1 MIVLALLLFAGSYQD
16 PLTGNT
22 IRQLTEP
29 GQRASNLYYHFSNFT
44 ADNSNII
51 LAVDGQIYRSEVAG
65 GTLHQLT
72 NEAGVAAAAACPHP
86 TNARLVYYFQGSS
99 LIEMDIF
106 SKARKTIGT
115 VPKPSVG
122 GYGQPTFSHDL
133 KSVALSRQRDERNWE
148 AGLMD
153 LATGAYRA
161 VTSVGFRIG
170 HVQHSPKDPMLFY
183 VWETGGYAPQ
193 RSWVV
198 NTDGTAN
205 RPFYYR
211 ADPKQW
217 FTPLKEWLTHESFVA
232 GTGQMT
238 MIMDK
243 VGIVVVERD
252 GSNRMLLHGNY
263 WHVAARPDG
272 KFLVADDFDGRI
284 WLVEAATGNTRLMAT
299 GVRRRNRA
307 THAHASFDRQ
317 GKWILFNNSYNHDTV
332 SLVAVPE

>member
-1 MIVLALLLFAGSYQD
+1 MITLALLLFAGSYQD
-16 PLTGNT
+16 PVTGNT

-29 GQRASNLYYHFSNFT
+29 GRRASNLYYHFSNFT

-51 LAVDGQIYRSEVAG
+51 LAVDGQIARWEVAAE
-65 GTLHQLT
+65 TLHLLT

-86 TNARLVYYFQGSS
+86 ADPRLVYYFRGSD
-99 LIEMDIF
+99 LMEMDIF

-115 VPKPSVG
+115 VPQPSVG
-122 GYGQPTFSHDL
+122 GHGQPTFSHDL

-148 AGLMD
+148 VGLME
-153 LATGAYRA
+153 LGTGTYRT
-161 VTSVGFRIG
+161 VVSTGFRIG
-170 HVQHSPKDPMLFY
+170 HVQHSPKEPAIFY

-198 NTDGTAN
+198 NTNGTAN
-205 RPFYYR
+205 RPFYHR
-211 ADPKQW
+211 TDPKQW
-217 FTPLKEWLTHESFVA
+217 FTPLKEWLTHEAFIA
-232 GTGQMT
+232 ETGQMT

-243 VGIVVVERD
+243 VGIVLVERD
-252 GSNRMLLHGNY
+252 GTNRMLVYGNY

-284 WLVEAATGNTRLMAT
+284 WLIEAATGNTRLMAT
-299 GVRRRNRA
+299 GIRRKNRA

-317 GKWILFNNSYNHDTV
+317 GKWILFNNSYDHDTV
-332 SLVAVPE
+332 SVVAVPE